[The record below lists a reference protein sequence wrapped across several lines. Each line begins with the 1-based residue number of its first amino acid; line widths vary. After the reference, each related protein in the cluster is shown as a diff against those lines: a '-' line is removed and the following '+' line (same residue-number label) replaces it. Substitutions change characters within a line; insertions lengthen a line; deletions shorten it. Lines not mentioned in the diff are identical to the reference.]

1 MLYKDNRGHER
12 VQLNPGSSLPCVD
25 DNVYFYE
32 EILDTESIMT
42 TRRKQSALPH
52 SLHSLPFFLSILY
65 PSHKKSP
72 LLFHLLGHCNFS

>member
-42 TRRKQSALPH
+42 TRRKQSAL
-52 SLHSLPFFLSILY
+52 
-65 PSHKKSP
+65 SP
-72 LLFHLLGHCNFS
+72 LPALPSFLFVYFIPFTQKEPTALSFARPL